1 MAGTF
6 AMGAEI
12 LVANLPI
19 IIQNVLEFDQIYS
32 IKLLFLFYSLLGLL
46 VIGIYLK
53 LSSAIEIKKQ
63 GKIQRKTLKPI
74 SKTLN
79 PKSKKIVTKLSGLFA
94 IDSFA

>member
-6 AMGAEI
+6 AMGAGI

-53 LSSAIEIKKQ
+53 LSSSIEINKQ
-63 GKIQRKTLKPI
+63 GKTQ
-74 SKTLN
+74 
-79 PKSKKIVTKLSGLFA
+79 KKL
-94 IDSFA
+94 

>member
-53 LSSAIEIKKQ
+53 LSSSIEINKQ
-63 GKIQRKTLKPI
+63 GKTQ
-74 SKTLN
+74 
-79 PKSKKIVTKLSGLFA
+79 KKL
-94 IDSFA
+94 

>member
-1 MAGTF
+1 VLFFLLSKQFFLKLSKIVEKGILFGFYNMAGTF
-6 AMGAEI
+6 AMGAGI

-53 LSSAIEIKKQ
+53 LSSSIEINKQ
-63 GKIQRKTLKPI
+63 GKTQ
-74 SKTLN
+74 
-79 PKSKKIVTKLSGLFA
+79 KKL
-94 IDSFA
+94 